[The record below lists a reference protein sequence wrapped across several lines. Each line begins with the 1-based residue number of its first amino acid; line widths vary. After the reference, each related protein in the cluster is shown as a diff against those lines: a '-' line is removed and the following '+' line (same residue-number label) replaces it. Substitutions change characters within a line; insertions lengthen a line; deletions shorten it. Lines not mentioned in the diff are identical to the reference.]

1 MFNSVIGQNQ
11 VKEKLM
17 QQLLNEQISH
27 AQLFLGSTGNGGLA
41 MAIEFA
47 AYILSDQHHDLE
59 AAENTPAF
67 QKAKRLM
74 HPDLNIIFPY
84 VKLKKETRSEDF
96 LKEYR
101 ASVAENPYF
110 SAYEWLQTIGG
121 ENKQLNIPIQE
132 CHNVIKK
139 LSLKSFES
147 KYKVMIIWLA
157 DYLGK
162 EGNVLLKILEEPPEN
177 TVFLLIA
184 EDQDKILNTILSR
197 TQIIKLNNIA
207 QEDIQNQLIQ
217 QFQMSE
223 DEARKISGLSNGNW
237 NQALSLMNQGVNSS
251 ADLYKE
257 WLRLVIMAYTR
268 NDKRSFPGILTW
280 VDNFNKVGREN
291 QKNFCNYALYIL
303 REVWRMKIS
312 RVDSAVLT
320 SEELKIAT
328 TLVNLL
334 DEEQIEMLNQLFNDA
349 HYYLERN
356 AHTKIMML
364 NQSIRAGKIIAG
376 QVKYAV

>member
-1 MFNSVIGQNQ
+1 MFNSVIGQGQ
-11 VKEKLM
+11 VKEKLK
-17 QQLLNEQISH
+17 QQLLHEQISH
-27 AQLFLGSTGNGGLA
+27 AQLFLGPTGNGGLA
-41 MAIEFA
+41 MALDFA
-47 AYILSDQHHDLE
+47 AYILSDQHDDLG
-59 AAENTPAF
+59 AAENSPAF
-67 QKAKRLM
+67 QKARRLV
-74 HPDLNIIFPY
+74 HPDLNIIYPY
-84 VKLKKETRSEDF
+84 VKFKKDTRSEDF
-96 LKEYR
+96 IKDFR
-101 ASVAENPYF
+101 TAVSENPYF
-110 SAYEWLQTIGG
+110 SGYEWLQKIGG
-121 ENKQLNIPIQE
+121 DNKQLNIPIHE
-132 CHNVIKK
+132 CHSVIKK

-177 TVFLLIA
+177 TVFLLVA

-207 QEDIQNQLIQ
+207 QADIQYHLMQEFDLP
-217 QFQMSE
+217 E
-223 DEARKISGLSNGNW
+223 TEAQKISGLCNGNW
-237 NQALSLMNQGVNSS
+237 NQALNLMNQGVNAS

-268 NDKRSFPGILTW
+268 NDKRSLPGILNW
-280 VDNFNKVGREN
+280 IDNFNKVGREN

-303 REVWRMKIS
+303 REAWRMKIS
-312 RVDSAVLT
+312 GVDSAVLT
-320 SEELKIAT
+320 AEELKIAA
-328 TLVNLL
+328 TLVNML
-334 DEEQIEMLNQLFNDA
+334 DAEQIDMLNQLFNDA

-376 QVKYAV
+376 QLKQAV